1 MAGATDQAF
10 RLIVKEFG
18 CDLVVSEMI
27 SAKGL
32 VYHNQ
37 NTKQLLEFKQQER
50 PIAIQLFGHEPQVL
64 SQAAVMVAEQYQP
77 DMIDLNMGCPTPK
90 IVKNGDGAALLK
102 QPELISKIVS
112 AVTASVQ
119 IPVTVKIRLGW
130 DQDSINCVEIA
141 KRIEDAGAYW
151 IAVHARTREQ
161 FYSGQADWE
170 QIRRVKEAV
179 SIPVVGNG
187 DVDSPAAAERM
198 AAETGCDH
206 IMVGRGVLGRPWLLK
221 QIKHYLCTGE
231 LLPEPSLNERFE
243 TALKHLRLKIELQG
257 ENQAVREMRAHLA
270 WYLKGVPN
278 SSKFRAAMN
287 QVASY
292 EDVKSLLESFSVQLA
307 RENRI

>member
-64 SQAAVMVAEQYQP
+64 SQAAVMVAEHYQP
-77 DMIDLNMGCPTPK
+77 DLIDLNMGCPTPK

-119 IPVTVKIRLGW
+119 IPVTVKLGW
-130 DQDSINCVEIA
+130 VGI
-141 KRIEDAGAYW
+141 
-151 IAVHARTREQ
+151 RT
-161 FYSGQADWE
+161 
-170 QIRRVKEAV
+170 
-179 SIPVVGNG
+179 
-187 DVDSPAAAERM
+187 
-198 AAETGCDH
+198 
-206 IMVGRGVLGRPWLLK
+206 
-221 QIKHYLCTGE
+221 
-231 LLPEPSLNERFE
+231 
-243 TALKHLRLKIELQG
+243 
-257 ENQAVREMRAHLA
+257 
-270 WYLKGVPN
+270 
-278 SSKFRAAMN
+278 
-287 QVASY
+287 AST
-292 EDVKSLLESFSVQLA
+292 VWK
-307 RENRI
+307 